1 MGSQSAVMADMPSDR
16 FLSTG
21 DYIQPERFVAM
32 HIRHMKLGNWSNIE
46 RLSQRGDN

>member
-1 MGSQSAVMADMPSDR
+1 MAYVPSCR
-16 FLSTG
+16 FLYTG

-32 HIRHMKLGNWSNIE
+32 HIRHMKLGDWSNIE